1 MGLGLRLWFALAA
14 GLVPLARWDRGIV
27 RRLGRLPQFRLQ
39 RLDPLRQHVD
49 LFRQRLNL
57 RDQLIFRELSQ
68 GVRIHRIL
76 ESRIPPSVNY
86 ILCPADTC
94 SPHLRPPR
102 VSNYKYFVTET
113 FFPHCGVDDENY
125 GMFPAR
131 FGNIYTAR
139 QLVKLFD

>member
-1 MGLGLRLWFALAA
+1 MGFGLRLWFALAA

-102 VSNYKYFVTET
+102 VSNYMQVNDFLTLTDHLEGWHSAACVPK
-113 FFPHCGVDDENY
+113 N
-125 GMFPAR
+125 
-131 FGNIYTAR
+131 
-139 QLVKLFD
+139 L

>member
-102 VSNYKYFVTET
+102 VSNYEISDANLR
-113 FFPHCGVDDENY
+113 PSSNPSSG
-125 GMFPAR
+125 
-131 FGNIYTAR
+131 
-139 QLVKLFD
+139 

>member
-102 VSNYKYFVTET
+102 VSNYKFSVTRSNCLIVEAKNSLAASACWRS
-113 FFPHCGVDDENY
+113 P
-125 GMFPAR
+125 P
-131 FGNIYTAR
+131 
-139 QLVKLFD
+139 